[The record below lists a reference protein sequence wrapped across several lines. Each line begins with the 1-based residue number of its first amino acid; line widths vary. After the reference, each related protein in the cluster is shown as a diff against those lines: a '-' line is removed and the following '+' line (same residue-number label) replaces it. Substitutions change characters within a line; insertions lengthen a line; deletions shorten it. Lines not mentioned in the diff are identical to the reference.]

1 MDKGWISIH
10 RKILKNPL
18 VKFSD
23 RYSYFEAWVWLLL
36 RATYSKQKV
45 VLGSDIYYLKEGEI
59 ITSQLKLMKQFGWGN
74 SKLGTFLK
82 LYKKDGMIDVK
93 TNNKLTMITILKF
106 SELQNFQIVTN
117 DQTRNKQEHS
127 NKDINK
133 DNKVSIET
141 RLLKFTN
148 YVNSLKVDTNKDTKD
163 SFIDYWTEKNL
174 SGKKMKF
181 EMQKTFDIKR
191 RLLKWIQNAKDWNI
205 KPKQETLDL
214 RFPFDK
220 SGNARLGYCSN
231 PKCKSPTNFLDK
243 FNPSFDSTCCSGFK
257 VVSKKEREA
266 LLG

>member
-1 MDKGWISIH
+1 MDKGWISLH

-18 VKFSD
+18 AKFSK

-59 ITSQLKLMKQFGWGN
+59 ITSQVKLMKQFGWGN

-82 LYKKDGMIDVK
+82 LYQKDNMIEVK
-93 TNNKLTMITILKF
+93 TNQKLTMITILKF
-106 SELQNFQIVTN
+106 NELQNIQLSN
-117 DQTRNKQEHS
+117 KLQTKNKQGYI
-127 NKDINK
+127 NKDRNK

-148 YVNSLKVDTNKDTKD
+148 FVNDLDIECDKDTKD

-191 RLLKWIQNAKDWNI
+191 RLLKWIKNAKDWNI
-205 KPKQETLDL
+205 KPKQETLDEK
-214 RFPFDK
+214 FPFDK
-220 SGNARLGYCSN
+220 TGNARLGKCSACN
-231 PKCKSPTNFLDK
+231 TTVFLDK
-243 FNPSFDSTCCSGFK
+243 WNPVLDSNCCNAK
-257 VVSKKEREA
+257 VVPH
-266 LLG
+266 G